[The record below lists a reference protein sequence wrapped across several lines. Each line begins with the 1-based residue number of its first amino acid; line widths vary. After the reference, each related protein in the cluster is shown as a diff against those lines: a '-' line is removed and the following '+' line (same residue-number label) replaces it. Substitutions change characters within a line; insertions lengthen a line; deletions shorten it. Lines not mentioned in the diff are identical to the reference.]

1 MRIRRVVALRISRA
15 RRRQSGAALRLPVDW
30 SALSLAQAGRD
41 DLFRLGVL
49 AALDMP
55 YDPADDAV
63 GGVLDWDQVG
73 RLELDQEPE

>member
-1 MRIRRVVALRISRA
+1 M
-15 RRRQSGAALRLPVDW
+15 PVGGNLAPRCGYRW
-30 SALSLAQAGRD
+30 TGVLSLAQAGRD

-49 AALDMP
+49 AVLDMP

-63 GGVLDWDQVG
+63 GDVLDWDQVG